1 MNADP
6 RFAVLFVCTGNICRS
21 PLAEQLLDHS
31 INTPDIVTYSAGTE
45 AMVGQPMPE
54 IQQSIARELGIESPE
69 EHRGQQLTPE
79 HIERA
84 DLILTMERAHRS
96 NVVQQVPRALRRTFT
111 FRELARVS
119 QVVPDEDLVFESD
132 SLVDR
137 LKVLVEAAAIN
148 RGIAVPLE
156 TPEDDDIVDPY
167 KRSKQTYL
175 ESRDQ
180 LVEAM
185 TAVAHYL
192 NRAAG

>member
-6 RFAVLFVCTGNICRS
+6 KFAVLFVCTGNICRS
-21 PLAEQLLDHS
+21 PLAEQLLRHS

-54 IQQSIARELGIESPE
+54 IQQTLARELGIDSPE
-69 EHRGQQLTPE
+69 KHRGQQLTPE

-84 DLILTMERAHRS
+84 DLILVMERAHRS
-96 NVVQQVPRALRRTFT
+96 IVVQQAPRALRRTFT
-111 FRELARVS
+111 FRELARIS
-119 QVVPDEDLVFESD
+119 EVVPDEDLMFDSD

-137 LKVLVEAAAIN
+137 LKILVEAAAIN

-156 TPEDDDIVDPY
+156 TPEEDDIIDPY
-167 KRSKQTYL
+167 KRSKQTYF

-180 LVEAM
+180 VVETL

-192 NRAAG
+192 NKAAG